1 MSTQALQAGAR
12 SEATTAAVRN
22 ILFVATLLLA
32 WISASPFTT
41 LADPNFNEAADNS
54 DLFNQI
60 AYVALAMSV
69 ATYVLIHEPQRLR
82 PLLRPAYVAMIAWL
96 ALSVATSLDAAVSA
110 KRLAY
115 ALLVF
120 VLAGALPLL
129 PANLKRFAD
138 LSAAAV
144 SIVLALCYA
153 GVMLVPDL
161 AVHQAFDVLEPLL
174 AGDWRGTFAH
184 KNIAGPMMANFL
196 FFGLFI
202 ARARSAVL
210 GYGIAAAAGIFLWFA
225 HAKAS
230 TGLLPL
236 VLLLSVLA
244 VRTRST
250 FVCALL
256 VFGPAIVLNLFTV
269 GSLYLE
275 SVKAVDTVI
284 LTDPTF
290 TGRNDIW
297 QFAIDN
303 IRDRPWLGHGFG
315 AFWQIPV
322 TVFQP
327 SSEGSMATTAS
338 HAHNAFLDLT
348 LTIGIPGMLLAVL
361 WTLVLPFV
369 DWQRSR
375 AAGADNDL
383 IQLFLR
389 IWMFA
394 LYTGSF
400 ESILFERGSA
410 PWFTMLL
417 AMFGLRYLSVAR
429 LAR

>member
-1 MSTQALQAGAR
+1 MSTQALRASAPA
-12 SEATTAAVRN
+12 EATTAAVRN

-60 AYVALAMSV
+60 AYVVLAASV
-69 ATYVLIHEPQRLR
+69 AAYVLIHEPRRPR
-82 PLLRPAYVAMIAWL
+82 PLLRPTYIAMIVWL
-96 ALSVATSLDAAVSA
+96 TVSVATSVDPALSA
-110 KRLAY
+110 KRFAY
-115 ALLVF
+115 SLLVF
-120 VLAGALPLL
+120 ILAGALPLL
-129 PANLKRFAD
+129 PANRKRFAD
-138 LSAAAV
+138 LSATAICV
-144 SIVLALCYA
+144 VLALCYA
-153 GVMLVPDL
+153 GVLLVPDL

-184 KNIAGPMMANFL
+184 KNIAGPMMADFV

-202 ARARSAVL
+202 ARARNVVL
-210 GYGIAAAAGIFLWFA
+210 GYAITAAAAIFLWFC
-225 HAKAS
+225 HAKAA

-236 VLLLSVLA
+236 VLVLSFFA
-244 VRTRST
+244 ARTRSRL
-250 FVCALL
+250 VCALL
-256 VFGPAIVLNLFTV
+256 VFAPAIILNLATV
-269 GSLYLE
+269 GSLYFE
-275 SVKAVDTVI
+275 SVKAADTV
-284 LTDPTF
+284 LLKDPTF

-303 IRDRPWLGHGFG
+303 IRDRPWFGHGFG

-327 SSEGSMATTAS
+327 TTEGSMATTAS
-338 HAHNAFLDLT
+338 HAHNAFLDLM
-348 LTIGIPGMLLAVL
+348 LTIGIPGVLLAAL
-361 WTLVLPFV
+361 WTVVLPFV

-375 AAGADNDL
+375 AVGADADL
-383 IQLFLR
+383 AQLFVR
-389 IWMFA
+389 IWMFS
-394 LYTGSF
+394 LYTGAF

-429 LAR
+429 LNR